1 MHSLS
6 CIYGALQCANIAG
19 PGCSEHILGV
29 EAPRGMQNDIHSG
42 TVQPHAEQARQHFEN
57 AFQRV
62 VDKRNAVD
70 DATYGQQS

>member
-1 MHSLS
+1 M
-6 CIYGALQCANIAG
+6 
-19 PGCSEHILGV
+19 
-29 EAPRGMQNDIHSG
+29 EACRGLQNDNHSG
-42 TVQPHAEQARQHFEN
+42 AVQPHAEQARQHFEN